1 MSEIFDLVKRYPW
14 LPSLKKCYPNK
25 ASIAPAEFVKKALSN
40 ENANKLEERVLEFF
54 SAAFERIEDFS
65 FYMDDELNID
75 FYLLI
80 RIFLSVLNNKQIS
93 NRIAELYSKITI
105 KRLNKEINND
115 FNLYQMYAD
124 LNLDIIY
131 SEEEFTF
138 KEIKIKDQELSQK
151 TKFRIHFVDYLNLA
165 SYLRDDFRRLVNNSL
180 QNGYVFIQ
188 PEDLNRLIQEVVRRK
203 FIDQVNIDEI
213 KEELLKIQEFKELFE
228 NINAI
233 WDLKKEEFEFELELT
248 FDKSQDLKNHFPP
261 CIQEIINKL
270 KEGQN
275 LIHTERLF
283 IVWFLNALNYPEQ
296 EIIDIF
302 ATLPDFNR
310 EKTGYQVRYA
320 IKKGYTP
327 YSCKTLKT
335 YTLCMA
341 KKYKDKLCM
350 KGYFSKKLN
359 TQKQVSHPL
368 FYVRYNQFVS
378 AIKKKNIN
386 ERQVDNE

>member
-1 MSEIFDLVKRYPW
+1 
-14 LPSLKKCYPNK
+14 
-25 ASIAPAEFVKKALSN
+25 
-40 ENANKLEERVLEFF
+40 
-54 SAAFERIEDFS
+54 
-65 FYMDDELNID
+65 MDDELNID

-165 SYLRDDFRRLVNNSL
+165 SYLRDDFRRLVNNPL

-188 PEDLNRLIQEVVRRK
+188 PEDLNRLVQEVVRRK
-203 FIDQVNIDEI
+203 FIDQVNIDDI

-378 AIKKKNIN
+378 AIKKKNII

>member
-25 ASIAPAEFVKKALSN
+25 ASIAPAEFVKRALSN

-54 SAAFERIEDFS
+54 VGAFERIEDFS
-65 FYMDDELNID
+65 FKIDDEINID

-80 RIFLSVLNNKQIS
+80 RIFLSILNNKQIS
-93 NRIAELYSKITI
+93 NRIAELYSKTTNKI
-105 KRLNKEINND
+105 LNKEINND
-115 FNLYQMYAD
+115 FNLYQIYTD

-131 SEEEFTF
+131 NEEPITF

-151 TKFRIHFVDYLNLA
+151 TKFKIHFVDYLNLA

-203 FIDQVNIDEI
+203 FIDQVHIDDI

-233 WDLKKEEFEFELELT
+233 WDLKKEEFEFDLELT
-248 FDKSQDLKNHFPP
+248 FDKSQDLKSHFPP

-341 KKYKDKLCM
+341 KKYKDKLCIE
-350 KGYFSKKLN
+350 GYFSKKLD

-378 AIKKKNIN
+378 AIKKKNTN